1 MPAFRRSA
9 RVLGMGLVALLA
21 TGCSA
26 ATATQNGSTPS
37 QQAGRGVS
45 GTITSAST
53 STLQVQS
60 AATGSAAIVT
70 FTPAITITDAVPGT
84 LADVKPGLCI
94 TARAASSTASAVA
107 TPAAGTP
114 LVAATVSLFEPTNG
128 SCTGGTGGNGG
139 GTRTAN
145 PSFTP
150 SARPSANPSRTPGA
164 GFAQGAVGTVTSVSG
179 STIVIATTGFAQ
191 GGQTPTPGTA
201 TVTTTAQTV
210 VTKRE
215 TGTAASLKTGRCV
228 VAIGATDAAGVTT
241 ATQLSVSDPVDG
253 QCTMTGR
260 GGFGGNRG

>member
-1 MPAFRRSA
+1 MPTPRRA
-9 RVLGMGLVALLA
+9 RLLGIALVALLA
-21 TGCSA
+21 CGCSSVG
-26 ATATQNGSTPS
+26 ATQNGSTPS
-37 QQAGRGVS
+37 QPAARGVS

-53 STLQVQS
+53 STLQVKS

-70 FTPAITITDAVPGT
+70 FTSSTTISDNVVGT

-94 TARAASSTASAVA
+94 TARAASSTASPVA

-114 LVAATVSLFEPTNG
+114 LVAATISLFEPTNG
-128 SCTGGTGGNGG
+128 SCTGGNAP

-150 SARPSANPSRTPGA
+150 SARPSANPSRTPGV
-164 GFAQGAVGTVTSVSG
+164 GFAQGAVGTVTSVDG
-179 STIVIATTGFAQ
+179 GTIVIATTGFGQ

-201 TVTTTAQTV
+201 TVATSAQTV
-210 VTKRE
+210 VTKRA
-215 TGTAASLKTGRCV
+215 TGSAASLKAGRCV
-228 VAIGATDAAGVTT
+228 VAVGATDAAGVTT

-260 GGFGGNRG
+260 GGFGGTRAAG